1 MGSLITLFLGIT
13 ITNVILLLLNIG
25 LIYLV
30 IINSSLF
37 LATMIKITF
46 YMQSLHHKYVNEGKN
61 MSDRI
66 IESRKN
72 NQNDFKK

>member
-13 ITNVILLLLNIG
+13 ITNVILLLLDIG

-46 YMQSLHHKYVNEGKN
+46 YMQSFYHKYVNEGKN